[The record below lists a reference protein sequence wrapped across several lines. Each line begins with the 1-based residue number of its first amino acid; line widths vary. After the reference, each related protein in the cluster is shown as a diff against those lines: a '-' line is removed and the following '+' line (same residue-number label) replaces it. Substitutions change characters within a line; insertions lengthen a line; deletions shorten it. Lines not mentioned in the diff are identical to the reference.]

1 MKLLTLSLITAILS
15 LTLVPARL
23 QTSNRGGWT
32 TLAPMPSLRQEIS
45 TAVLD
50 GKIYVI
56 GGFINS
62 GASTSTVEVYDP
74 QTNTWSPA
82 PPIPI
87 VTNHNAA
94 AVAAGKLY
102 SFGGNMNPSNRAFVY
117 NPQMNRWDDVAPS
130 MFQHDQTPAVGVF
143 NDKIYVAGGAGPNM
157 NQTELEA
164 YDPSTNT
171 WTLLAPMSIGRNHTA
186 GAFINGKFYVVGG
199 RDGPNSANAL
209 EVYDPSTN
217 RWTRLADM
225 PTGRSGIGAAA
236 VNGELYVFGGEIP
249 QLHSEVEVYNPLNN
263 TWQSLPPMPTPRHGI
278 FASVIGNAVYIPAGG
293 IVQGLG
299 TTNVNEVFTVNT
311 ATTVSAASFAGKLAS
326 KAIVTG
332 FGAGLATT
340 TLDAPSQPLPTNL
353 GGTTVR
359 VTDSQGVTRLSP
371 LFYISPLQINYQLPP
386 DTAAGPAVVTVTS
399 GDDRVSTGAIQVINA
414 APALFTASQNGQG
427 AAIALDAFTFTGPP
441 FNAARANGEP
451 NVLAFFGTGLGADA
465 TDIDGNVNASVQVRV
480 DANPVIVLYA
490 GRTPGFTGLNQ
501 LNVALPVGIGA
512 GTHTVQVSRD
522 AVTSNSV
529 TIEIR

>member
-1 MKLLTLSLITAILS
+1 MKLLTFGLMIIILL
-15 LTLVPARL
+15 LTIVRVAT
-23 QTSNRGGWT
+23 QTGNRGAWT
-32 TLAPMPSLRQEIS
+32 TLAPMPSARQEIS

-74 QTNTWSPA
+74 QTNTWSSA
-82 PPIPI
+82 VPIPI
-87 VTNHNAA
+87 ATNHNAA

-102 SFGGNMNPSNRAFVY
+102 SFGGNMNPSNRVFVY
-117 NPQMNRWDDVAPS
+117 NPQMNRWDDVKPS

-157 NQTELEA
+157 NQTELEV
-164 YDPSTNT
+164 YDPLTDN
-171 WTLLAPMSIGRNHTA
+171 WTQLASMSVGRNHTA
-186 GAFINGKFYVVGG
+186 GAFINGKFYVAGG
-199 RDGPNSANAL
+199 RGSPNAANAL
-209 EVYDPSTN
+209 EAYDPNTD

-225 PTGRSGIGAAA
+225 PTGRSGIGAGA
-236 VNGELYVFGGEIP
+236 VNGELYVFGGEVP
-249 QLHSEVEVYNPLNN
+249 VLHSEVEVYNPLNN
-263 TWQSLPPMPTPRHGI
+263 SWQSLPPMPTPRHGI
-278 FASVIGNAVYIPAGG
+278 FASVIGNAVYIPSGG

-311 ATTVSAASFAGKLAS
+311 ATTVSAASFVGNLSS

-332 FGAGLATT
+332 FGTGLATT

-359 VTDSQGVTRLSP
+359 VTDSLGVMRLSP
-371 LFYISPLQINYQLPP
+371 LFFISPLQINYQLPP
-386 DTAAGPAVVTVTS
+386 DTAVGPAVVTVTS

-414 APALFTASQNGQG
+414 APALFTVTQNGQG
-427 AAIALDAFTFTGPP
+427 AAVAIDAFIFTGPP
-441 FNAARANGEP
+441 FNATRGNGEP

-465 TDIDGNVNASVQVRV
+465 TDIDGDVNASVQATI
-480 DANPVIVLYA
+480 DGNPASVLYA
-490 GRTPGFTGLNQ
+490 GRAPGFTGLNQ
-501 LNVALPVGIGA
+501 LNVVLPAGIGS
-512 GTHTVQVSRD
+512 GTHTVQVSRGG
-522 AVTSNSV
+522 VTSNSV